1 MKIASAAR
9 GRAGL
14 LRDHLLE
21 LLKLLVHELAGVRA
35 ALLRGAVHG
44 GLDALLVLL

>member
-1 MKIASAAR
+1 MLR
-9 GRAGL
+9 NYL
-14 LRDHLLE
+14 LQLLE
-21 LLKLLVHELAGVRA
+21 LLMEHGAGIRA